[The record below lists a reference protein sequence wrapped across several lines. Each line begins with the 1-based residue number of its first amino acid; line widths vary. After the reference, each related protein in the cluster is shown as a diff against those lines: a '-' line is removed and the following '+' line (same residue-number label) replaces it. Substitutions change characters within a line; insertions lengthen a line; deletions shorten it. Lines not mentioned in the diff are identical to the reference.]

1 MKELW
6 NLRNKRFCVYIKTYL
21 DILILTK
28 EEREVI
34 MDFIE
39 SIKQFSERVSMLKD
53 TISTEEATKMSLVV
67 PLFQLLGYDVFNPS
81 EFCPEYIA
89 DVGIKKGEK
98 VDYAI
103 LENGQPTIL
112 IECKSCSEQLDKHS
126 SQLFRYFG
134 TSPAKFGIL
143 TNGIIYRFY
152 TDLEESNKMD
162 LVPFLEINMLQL
174 KDASI
179 NELKK
184 FCKDNFDKDKIFSTA
199 EELKY
204 SSLIK
209 GALQKEFESP
219 SDDFVRFI
227 LADIYEGQ
235 KNQRVL
241 DKFSPLV
248 KRAFSSFVNEIV
260 NTKISSAL
268 SVDSDEETIE
278 STETTVE
285 EAPVSKIITTEEEIE
300 GFYIVRGLLAGI
312 VPVEDVAYR
321 DTESYFG
328 VLYTNNNRKPICRL
342 NLDTKN
348 KQLLIPDEN
357 KKFERIY
364 IESLNDIYKYK
375 NKLIEV
381 VKRYL

>member
-1 MKELW
+1 ME
-6 NLRNKRFCVYIKTYL
+6 
-21 DILILTK
+21 
-28 EEREVI
+28 
-34 MDFIE
+34 FIE
-39 SIKQFSERVSMLKD
+39 SLKQFSERVTMLKD
-53 TISTEEATKMSLVV
+53 TISTEESTKMSLVV

-103 LENGQPTIL
+103 LEDGQPTIL
-112 IECKSCSEQLDKHS
+112 IECKSCSDQLDKHS

-134 TSPAKFGIL
+134 TSSAKFGIL

-174 KDASI
+174 KDSSI

-209 GALQKEFESP
+209 GVLLKEFESP

-227 LADIYEGQ
+227 LTDIYDGQ
-235 KNQRVL
+235 KNQRVIE
-241 DKFSPLV
+241 KFAPVV
-248 KRAFSSFVNEIV
+248 KRAFSALVNEIV
-260 NTKISSAL
+260 NSKISSAL
-268 SVDSDEETIE
+268 SADSEEDAE
-278 STETTVE
+278 ENVNVE
-285 EAPVSKIITTEEEIE
+285 EEIPVSKIVTTEEEIE
-300 GFYIVRGLLAGI
+300 GFYIIRGLLAGV
-312 VPVEDVAYR
+312 VPVEDIVYR

-328 VLYTNNNRKPICRL
+328 ILYTNNNRKPICRL

-357 KKFERIY
+357 KKFDRIY
-364 IESLNDIYKYK
+364 IQSLNDIYQYRDR
-375 NKLIEV
+375 LTEV

>member
-1 MKELW
+1 MEF
-6 NLRNKRFCVYIKTYL
+6 N
-21 DILILTK
+21 
-28 EEREVI
+28 
-34 MDFIE
+34 E
-39 SIKQFSERVSMLKD
+39 SIKQFSERVYALKD
-53 TISTEEATKMSLVV
+53 NISTEEATKMSLVV
-67 PLFQLLGYDVFNPS
+67 PMFQLLGYDVFNPT
-81 EFCPEYIA
+81 EFCPEYVA

-103 LENGQPTIL
+103 LEKGVPSIL

-134 TSPAKFGIL
+134 TTPAKFGIL
-143 TNGIIYRFY
+143 TNGIAYRFY

-162 LVPFLEINMLQL
+162 LVPFLEIDMLNL
-174 KDASI
+174 KDSSI

-199 EELKY
+199 EDLKY
-204 SSLIK
+204 SNLIK
-209 GALQKEFESP
+209 GVLAKEFDSP

-227 LADIYEGQ
+227 ISSVYDGQ
-235 KNQRVL
+235 KNQRVIE
-241 DKFSPLV
+241 KFTPMV

-260 NTKISSAL
+260 NNKISSAL
-268 SVDSDEETIE
+268 TPESDEP
-278 STETTVE
+278 E
-285 EAPVSKIITTEEEIE
+285 EAAPVEAVPISKIVTTEEEIE
-300 GFYIVRGLLAGI
+300 AFYIIRGILAGTI
-312 VPVEDVAYR
+312 SVEDIVHR

-328 VLYTNNNRKPICRL
+328 ILYKDNNRKPICRL

-375 NKLIEV
+375 SRLIEV
-381 VKRYL
+381 AKRYL

>member
-1 MKELW
+1 MEF
-6 NLRNKRFCVYIKTYL
+6 N
-21 DILILTK
+21 
-28 EEREVI
+28 EA
-34 MDFIE
+34 
-39 SIKQFSERVSMLKD
+39 IKQFSERVSTMKD
-53 TISTEEATKMSLVV
+53 SISTEEATKMSLIV
-67 PLFQLLGYDVFNPS
+67 PLFQILGYDVFNPT
-81 EFCPEYIA
+81 EFCPEYTA

-103 LENGQPTIL
+103 LENGNPSIL

-134 TSPAKFGIL
+134 TTPAKFGIL

-162 LVPFLEINMLQL
+162 LIPFLEIDMANL
-174 KDASI
+174 KDSSI

-184 FCKDNFDKDKIFSTA
+184 FCKGNFDKEKIFSTA

-204 SSLIK
+204 SNLIK
-209 GALQKEFESP
+209 GVLAKEFEVP
-219 SDDFVRFI
+219 SEDFVRFI
-227 LADIYEGQ
+227 LTPIYDGQ
-235 KNQRVL
+235 KNQRVIE
-241 DKFSPLV
+241 KFTPLV

-260 NTKISSAL
+260 NNKISSAL
-268 SVDSDEETIE
+268 TNDSEEEEASDESAEI
-278 STETTVE
+278 
-285 EAPVSKIITTEEEIE
+285 PDSKIITTDDEIE
-300 GFYIVRGLLAGI
+300 AFYIIRGLLAGVI
-312 VPVEDVAYR
+312 PVEDIAHR

-328 VLYTNNNRKPICRL
+328 ILYKNNNRKPICRI

-364 IESLNDIYKYK
+364 INSLNDIYKYK
-375 NKLIEV
+375 NRLIEV
-381 VKRYL
+381 AKRYL

>member
-1 MKELW
+1 MEF
-6 NLRNKRFCVYIKTYL
+6 N
-21 DILILTK
+21 
-28 EEREVI
+28 
-34 MDFIE
+34 E
-39 SIKQFSERVSMLKD
+39 SIKQFAERVSKLKD
-53 TISTEEATKMSLVV
+53 TISTEEATKMSLIV
-67 PLFQLLGYDVFNPS
+67 PMFQLLGYDVFNPL

-103 LENGQPTIL
+103 LENDSPNIL
-112 IECKSCSEQLDKHS
+112 VECKSCAEQLDKHS

-134 TSPAKFGIL
+134 TTPAKFGIL

-152 TDLEESNKMD
+152 TDLEEANKMD
-162 LVPFLEINMLQL
+162 LVPFLEIDMLNL

-204 SSLIK
+204 SGLIK
-209 GALQKEFESP
+209 GILSKEFDSP
-219 SDDFVRFI
+219 SEEFVRFI
-227 LADIYEGQ
+227 LSSIYDGQ
-235 KNQRVL
+235 KNQRVIE
-241 DKFSPLV
+241 KFTPVV
-248 KRAFSSFVNEIV
+248 KKAFSSFINEIV
-260 NTKISSAL
+260 NSKISSAL
-268 SVDSDEETIE
+268 SEDTEKESEEQVVD
-278 STETTVE
+278 
-285 EAPVSKIITTEEEIE
+285 AKPVSKVVTTEDELEA
-300 GFYIVRGLLAGI
+300 FYIIRGILAEI
-312 VPVEDVAYR
+312 VPVEDIVHR

-328 VLYTNNNRKPICRL
+328 ILYKDNNRKPICRI

-364 IESLNDIYKYK
+364 IESLNDIYQYK
-375 NKLIEV
+375 TRLVEV
-381 VKRYL
+381 VKRYM